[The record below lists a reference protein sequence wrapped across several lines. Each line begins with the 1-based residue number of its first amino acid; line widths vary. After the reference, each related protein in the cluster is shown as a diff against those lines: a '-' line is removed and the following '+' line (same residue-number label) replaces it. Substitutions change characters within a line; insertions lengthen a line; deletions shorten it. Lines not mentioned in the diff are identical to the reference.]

1 MIMITISDL
10 HNLCHL
16 LLVDYSIAVNIV
28 HPAKETV
35 RDKKWKVLD
44 DMTSFSTLSFSNNFS
59 FSDQVVKEGSIGRG
73 RL

>member
-35 RDKKWKVLD
+35 RNKWKVLD
-44 DMTSFSTLSFSNNFS
+44 DIFFYSLVF
-59 FSDQVVKEGSIGRG
+59 
-73 RL
+73 

>member
-35 RDKKWKVLD
+35 RNKKWKVLD
-44 DMTSFSTLSFSNNFS
+44 DIFFYSLVF
-59 FSDQVVKEGSIGRG
+59 
-73 RL
+73 